1 MHVQMDAPVSG
12 RMLEFM
18 LGIMLE
24 VMLELMLRIVLE
36 ILLERVQGHGEDTAK
51 TNSCCP
57 KLFHLNKSRMS
68 LRGHKSQ
75 EKSCQRLALRIV
87 ADN

>member
-12 RMLEFM
+12 HMLEFI
-18 LGIMLE
+18 LGIMSE
-24 VMLELMLRIVLE
+24 VMLELVLGIMLE
-36 ILLERVQGHGEDTAK
+36 ILLERVQGHSEDTAK

-57 KLFHLNKSRMS
+57 KLFHVSKSRMS
-68 LRGHKSQ
+68 LRGHYSQ
-75 EKSCQRLALRIV
+75 ERSCQRLALRIA